1 MMENRRISRIP
12 PTAEELAA
20 LYFDAGFTD
29 VINVKKLERAVAS
42 TSEWYVVRDDAGA
55 AIGIGRFI
63 SDYARYACVY
73 DLIVEKSWRD
83 KGIGRRIMEEI
94 IHDCRLLELD
104 VVHLWPSGD
113 KVDFYRAL
121 GFEPLGADQP
131 FMKLKN

>member
-1 MMENRRISRIP
+1 MVEKRVSRIP

-29 VINVKKLERAVAS
+29 VIDVKKLERAVTS
-42 TSEWYVVRDDAGA
+42 QSEWYVVRDDDGSAV
-55 AIGIGRFI
+55 GIGRFI